1 MRKLTE
7 STSVVL
13 LAAALIVCA
22 AGCKRKSQKVQ
33 MDATE
38 EAGAAMA
45 TTIHVA
51 DPNASVQ
58 LIKGFHDVEQNAW
71 RWTMKK
77 FSVTL
82 RPPAG
87 AAQRGAMLRVQFAVP
102 DPVIAMFKSVTLS
115 ASVEGVPLHS
125 QTYSTTGDQVY
136 AQEVPAKALSSEAVV
151 VDFTLDKAIPPGDT
165 DKRELGIVVSTIGF
179 EVK

>member
-1 MRKLTE
+1 
-7 STSVVL
+7 
-13 LAAALIVCA
+13 
-22 AGCKRKSQKVQ
+22 

-38 EAGAAMA
+38 ETGATMA

-87 AAQRGAMLRVQFAVP
+87 AAQRGAMLRVQLAVP

-115 ASVEGVPLHS
+115 ASVEGMPLPS
-125 QTYSTTGDQVY
+125 QTYSTAGDQVY
-136 AQEVPAKALSSEAVV
+136 VQDVPAKALGAEAVV
-151 VDFTLDKAIPPGDT
+151 VDFTLDKAMPPGDA
-165 DKRELGIVVSTIGF
+165 DKRELGVVVNTIGF
-179 EVK
+179 EAK